1 MLIRTKNKLS
11 AFCALLLA
19 SLAAI
24 FPSCQRETPQN
35 MEADILTLT
44 IMEDGRTIQV
54 PSGDNVINYNL
65 STHIADSLLR
75 SLTPA
80 ITISENATITPAPGV
95 PMDFSQPVTFT
106 VLSQDGRWS
115 RTYTVNVINNLLTNP
130 DFEQWQGTGSGNN
143 FYETPVGWTSAN
155 SGVRIIHGMGVPN
168 LEFPTVKTDVA
179 YSGNFAVSLNTRQG
193 GQTSLVPRLI
203 AGSIFLGTMSN
214 VTLSTLANPLLLTK
228 FGIPYTETSSRPDSL
243 IGYLRYTPGPTYTD
257 RDGNVIPDATDSCS
271 FYAVLFEGSEPLDG
285 TNSSSSERIVAI
297 AQYNYETPIS
307 STTYTRIALPFVYRK
322 EMPQNTTLQYSII
335 ASSSAKGDLY
345 QGAAGSQLLLD
356 KVEIKLKQSE
366 K

>member
-1 MLIRTKNKLS
+1 MAIAVLG
-11 AFCALLLA
+11 LA
-19 SLAAI
+19 MA
-24 FPSCQRETPQN
+24 SCSKEKPAN

-54 PSGDNVINYNL
+54 PSGDEIINYYL
-65 STHIADSLLR
+65 SRQMEDSMFL
-75 SLTPA
+75 SLTPL
-80 ITISENATITPAPGV
+80 ITVTENATITPAPGV
-95 PMDFSQPVTFT
+95 PMDFSHPVTFL
-106 VLSQDGRWS
+106 VVSESGEWS
-115 RTYTVNVINNLLTNP
+115 RTYTVNVNNLLTNP
-130 DFEQWQGTGSGNN
+130 NFEQWQGTGSGNN

-155 SGVRIIHGMGVPN
+155 SGVRIIHGMGVPS
-168 LEFPTVKTDVA
+168 LEFPTVKTDMA
-179 YSGNFAVSLNTRQG
+179 YSGNYAVSLNTRQG

-214 VTLSTLANPLLLTK
+214 VTLQTLANPLLLTK

-257 RDGNVIPDATDSCS
+257 RDGNVIPGATDSCS
-271 FYAVLFEGSEPLDG
+271 FYAILFEGTEPLDG
-285 TNSSSSERIVAI
+285 TNSSSSERIIAI
-297 AQYNYETPIS
+297 AKYNYETPIS
-307 STTYTRIALPFVYRK
+307 STTYTRIALPFVYHK
-322 EMPQNTTLQYSII
+322 EMPQNVTLQYSII
-335 ASSSAKGDLY
+335 ASSSAKGDLF